1 MSAGD
6 EMWLQGAAASYVKI
20 GLFPECLTL
29 FGLLKQPRS
38 LQMTHLPPG
47 ALPAGMAAPPSRI
60 CEMLAAAGGVVPA
73 LRGSGTVRRSG

>member
-6 EMWLQGAAASYVKI
+6 EMWFQGAAASYVKI

-47 ALPAGMAAPPSRI
+47 ALPAGDGGAAVTDLRDASGRGRRRPR
-60 CEMLAAAGGVVPA
+60 AAW
-73 LRGSGTVRRSG
+73 